1 MIVFQVSDVFKSKT
15 SSHRVV
21 RLDQGGGVAI
31 KLWGSKSFLYP
42 AVRSSIEATCLQ
54 VTSYKEKKEFHSTP
68 STTIKNEDEI
78 TRTLH
83 IVQEFFIY
91 TCTT

>member
-54 VTSYKEKKEFHSTP
+54 
-68 STTIKNEDEI
+68 NEDEI